1 MTTGSDLTLATD
13 AQTLTFAPE
22 GNRKSIAAHP
32 DRPGIS
38 LVIPV
43 YNEEENVELL
53 YQKIVAAAETLNR
66 TWEVVLVDDGSK
78 DKSFEKLEKIALKDQ
93 RVKVVRFVRN
103 FGQTAALAAG
113 IDLSLIHI

>member
-1 MTTGSDLTLATD
+1 MTTGSNVTINSQ

-22 GNRKSIAAHP
+22 GEPKSILAHP
-32 DRPGIS
+32 ERPGVS

-53 YQKIVAAAETLNR
+53 YQKIVAAADSLKR

-78 DKSFEKLEKIALKDQ
+78 DKSFEKLEKIALKDS
-93 RVKVVRFVRN
+93 RVKLVRFVRN

-113 IDLSLIHI
+113 Q